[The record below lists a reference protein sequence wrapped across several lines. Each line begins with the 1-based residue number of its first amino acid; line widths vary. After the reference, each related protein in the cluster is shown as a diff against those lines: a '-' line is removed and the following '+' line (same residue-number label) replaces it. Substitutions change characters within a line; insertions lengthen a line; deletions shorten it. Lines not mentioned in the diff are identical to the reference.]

1 MALHNMYDIS
11 KLEDNDGTIDYIRVT
26 FHDYD
31 INEGLAFCEKVKEK
45 GYKLFINPIN
55 LMGYDDL
62 SFLELLKRINA
73 LKPYAFSIVDT
84 FGSMTKND
92 LVRFYSLCENNLDKD
107 IVLGLHLHEN
117 MAMSYSLAQTF
128 LEIKKYER
136 RCVID
141 ASLNGMGRVPGNLC
155 IELIVDYLNRNYGYQ
170 YDMDSI
176 LDAIQEYVLP
186 IKKMIHGA
194 IKLNTSFLQ
203 NTIFIE
209 ITRNICKNAVDLP
222 QKPSTR
228 F

>member
-1 MALHNMYDIS
+1 ML
-11 KLEDNDGTIDYIRVT
+11 RQ
-26 FHDYD
+26 
-31 INEGLAFCEKVKEK
+31 
-45 GYKLFINPIN
+45 
-55 LMGYDDL
+55 
-62 SFLELLKRINA
+62 
-73 LKPYAFSIVDT
+73 SI
-84 FGSMTKND
+84 

-107 IVLGLHLHEN
+107 IVLELHLHEN

-170 YDMDSI
+170 YDIDSI

-186 IKKMIHGA
+186 IKKMIRGA

-209 ITRNICKNAVDLP
+209 ITRNICKNAIDLP